1 MKYPNFNK
9 AVILVLILTISACQS
24 EYTKLVKSELS
35 SGKKN
40 DSIFYN
46 LRFGNTKN
54 EFFRICWDLNK
65 KGLVTNGPS
74 NNNVKALVTPKDSSK
89 ALNEIQMLYYGVF
102 NADDIMTGVDVK
114 FSYTSWAPWNK
125 ELHADKLL
133 PVVEDSLLSWFPGN
147 SFMKVKNVLVKVDG
161 NRQIKLYQESD
172 RDVAVLIE
180 DLEYK
185 YKTLK
190 K

>member
-1 MKYPNFNK
+1 MKYPIFKNT
-9 AVILVLILTISACQS
+9 AILILIFTISACQS

-40 DSIFYN
+40 DTIFYN
-46 LRFGNTKN
+46 LRFGNTKS
-54 EFFRICWDLNK
+54 EFFKICWDLNK
-65 KGLVTNGPS
+65 KEFITNGPS
-74 NNNVKALVTPKDSSK
+74 NNYVKALVNPKDSTK
-89 ALNEIQMLYYGVF
+89 ELKDIQMLYYGVF
-102 NADDIMTGVDVK
+102 DSTDIMTAVDVK
-114 FSYTSWAPWNK
+114 FSYIGWAPWTK
-125 ELHADKLL
+125 HLQADKLL
-133 PVVEDSLLSWFPGN
+133 PVVQDTLLKWFPGN
-147 SFMKVKNVLVKVDG
+147 PFMKVKNVLVKVDG